1 MCVTK
6 LSPFRFFSSSPQNI
20 KKSKTSL
27 KFLMGSENV
36 SDHGLELYQVML
48 HVNVAVFCFLER
60 NNLVCLV
67 AVSAMGQ
74 AG

>member
-1 MCVTK
+1 
-6 LSPFRFFSSSPQNI
+6 
-20 KKSKTSL
+20 
-27 KFLMGSENV
+27 MGSENV